1 KPNYKRQ
8 FEPFSDELI
17 HYINLEDLPES
28 FDARQ

>member
-17 HYINLEDLPES
+17 HYINLE
-28 FDARQ
+28 